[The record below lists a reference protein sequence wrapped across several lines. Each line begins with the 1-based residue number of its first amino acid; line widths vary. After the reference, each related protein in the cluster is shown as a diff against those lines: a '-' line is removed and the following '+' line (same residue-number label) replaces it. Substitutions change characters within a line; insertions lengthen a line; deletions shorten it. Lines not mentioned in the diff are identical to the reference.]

1 MTKPSMAGKHVEDG
15 RYEQEEVQLAGRN
28 RGTLLESLAYPI
40 TPTGMHYLLVHFDV
54 PMAEPETWAL
64 SIAGLV
70 SKPLTLSLDDLRQRP
85 AVTTAV
91 TLECAG
97 NGRSLLHPRYVTQPW
112 FHEAVSTARWTG
124 TPLAPL
130 LREAGIDDTCV
141 EFVFTG
147 RDEGIQGGEVQ
158 FYQRSLSVAEA
169 MHDGVLLAY
178 EMNGEPL
185 QPQHGFPLRLVVPGW
200 YGMTSVKWLT
210 HIEAVAEPF
219 QGYQMISSYRYST
232 GPDDPGEPVSHIRV
246 RALMVPPG
254 IPDFF
259 SRSRRLQPGPV
270 TLRGRAWAGRIGIA
284 RVEVSVDGGSTW
296 CDAELEA
303 PESPYSWT
311 GWHCDWNAEPGAH
324 TLCVRATDRDGN
336 QQPIEP
342 FWTRQGMGNNMVH
355 RVDVQ
360 VE

>member
-1 MTKPSMAGKHVEDG
+1 MSKPSMAGQHVEDG
-15 RYEQEEVQLAGRN
+15 RYEKEEVQLAGRN

-40 TPTGMHYLLVHFDV
+40 TPIGLHYLLVHFDV
-54 PMAEPETWAL
+54 PMADAATWQL
-64 SIAGLV
+64 DIAGLV
-70 SKPLTLSLDDLRQRP
+70 SRPLTLSLDDLRQRP
-85 AVTTAV
+85 VVTTAV

-112 FHEAVSTARWTG
+112 FQEAVSTARWTG

-130 LREAGIDDTCV
+130 LREAGVDDSCV

-147 RDEGIQGGEVQ
+147 QDEGIQGAEVQ
-158 FYQRSLSVAEA
+158 FYQRSLTVAEA
-169 MHDGVLLAY
+169 MHEGVMIAY

-210 HIEAVAEPF
+210 HIEAVDKPF
-219 QGYQMISSYRYST
+219 TGYQMTSSYRYSQST
-232 GPDDPGEPVSHIRV
+232 EDPGEPVSLIRV

-259 SRSRRLQPGPV
+259 SRARRLSPGR
-270 TLRGRAWAGRIGIA
+270 TILQGRAWAGRAGIA
-284 RVEVSVDGGSTW
+284 RVDVSVDAGSTW
-296 CDAELEA
+296 REAELEA

-311 GWHCDWNAEPGAH
+311 GWRCDWDAEPGAY
-324 TLCVRATDRDGN
+324 TLCVRATDRAGN
-336 QQPIEP
+336 QQPLEP
-342 FWTRQGMGNNMVH
+342 FWTRQGMGNNMAQ
-355 RVDVQ
+355 RVEVQ
-360 VE
+360 VI